1 MNSANASR
9 PDAVLIGISMIVAS
23 VFMLSLGDALV
34 KWISAGLSLWQ
45 VFIVR
50 SLFAIP
56 LCLLVLLFLRQ
67 PLTVVAK
74 NTGWVFLRSLLLV
87 VMWILFY
94 FALPN
99 LSLPVAAAA
108 LYTAPLFVTLFSALL
123 LGETVGPWRGAAIIL
138 GFCGVLVVVRPGSD
152 AFSYD
157 TLLPILSAAFY
168 ALAMIIT
175 RGRCSD
181 ENPFVLSLWLCG
193 LLMLFGIAGSL
204 GIAWLELAPWRI
216 AANPFL
222 LGPWVTMATKDW
234 AVLAALAVLLV
245 AASAAAA
252 KAYQSGPP
260 VIVATFDY
268 SYLLFAIFWGAVLFS
283 ELPDGPTLA
292 GMIIIAAAG
301 FMVTQRPGKKPASE
315 SLEASN

>member
-1 MNSANASR
+1 MTPSNADR
-9 PDAVLIGISMIVAS
+9 PDSMLIGINMIVAS
-23 VFMLSLGDALV
+23 VFMLSFGDALV
-34 KWISAGLSLWQ
+34 KWISAELSLWQ

-56 LCLLVLLFLRQ
+56 LCLLVLRILGQ
-67 PLTVVAK
+67 PLTVMAE
-74 NTGWVFLRSLLLV
+74 NAGWVFLRSLLLV
-87 VMWILFY
+87 LMWILFY

-123 LGETVGPWRGAAIIL
+123 LGEAVGRWRGAAIGL
-138 GFCGVLVVVRPGSD
+138 GFFGVLVIVRPGSD
-152 AFSYD
+152 AFSYA

-175 RGRCSD
+175 RGKCSD

-193 LLMLFGIAGSL
+193 LLMLFGIAGSV
-204 GIAWLELAPWRI
+204 GISWLELASWRV

-222 LGPWVTMATKDW
+222 LGPWVSMATWDW
-234 AVLAALAVLLV
+234 AVLAALAILLV

-252 KAYQSGPP
+252 KAYQSAPP
-260 VIVATFDY
+260 ATVATFDY

-283 ELPDGPTLA
+283 DLPDGPTLV
-292 GMIIIAAAG
+292 GMIMIVAAG
-301 FMVTQRPGKKPASE
+301 FMVIQRSGKKRGLAS
-315 SLEASN
+315 LDASN

>member
-1 MNSANASR
+1 MNSSNADR
-9 PDAVLIGISMIVAS
+9 PDSVLIGISMIVAS

-34 KWISAGLSLWQ
+34 KWVSGELSLWQ

-56 LCLLVLLFLRQ
+56 LCLLVLRLLGQ
-67 PLTVVAK
+67 PLTVMAG

-87 VMWILFY
+87 VMWVLFY

-108 LYTAPLFVTLFSALL
+108 LYTAPLFITLFSALL
-123 LGETVGPWRGAAIIL
+123 LGEAVGRWRGAAIIL
-138 GFCGVLVVVRPGSD
+138 GFCGVLMVVRPGSD
-152 AFSYD
+152 AFSYA

-175 RGRCSD
+175 RGRCPQ
-181 ENPFVLSLWLCG
+181 ENPFVLSLWLCS

-204 GIAWLELAPWRI
+204 GIAWLELSPWRI

-222 LGPWVTMATKDW
+222 LGPWVAMTAEDW
-234 AVLAALAVLLV
+234 TVLAALAVLLV

-268 SYLLFAIFWGAVLFS
+268 SYLLFAIFWGVALFS

-292 GMIIIAAAG
+292 GMAVVTAAG
-301 FMVTQRPGKKPASE
+301 LMVTQRPRKRRASG
-315 SLEASN
+315 SLQASN